1 MKYFLLILGGVLIMN
16 RFEEGYIEGKRNA
29 KYFSTIDEVKARY
42 KDLNETFVAGFL
54 KAYNQYWEDQLMG
67 EF

>member
-1 MKYFLLILGGVLIMN
+1 MD

-29 KYFSTIDEVKARY
+29 KYFSTVNEIKERY
-42 KDLNETFVAGFL
+42 SNLNDTFIAGFL
-54 KAYNQYWEDQLMG
+54 KAYKQYWEDQLMG

>member
-1 MKYFLLILGGVLIMN
+1 MD

-42 KDLNETFVAGFL
+42 KNLNETFIAGFL